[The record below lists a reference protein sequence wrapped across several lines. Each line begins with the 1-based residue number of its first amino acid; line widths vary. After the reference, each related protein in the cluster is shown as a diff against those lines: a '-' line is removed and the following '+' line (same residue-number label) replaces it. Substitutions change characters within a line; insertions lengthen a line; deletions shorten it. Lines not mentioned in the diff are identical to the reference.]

1 MNPLGTVTLLKQG
14 DLVIAPLNS
23 ELDDI
28 QAREFQDSLLKK
40 VSDEDLSS
48 VIIDISALDSMDLF
62 LARIIVETAQM
73 AQLMDAVT
81 VLVGMKPAVAV
92 TLTEMGVVMKGVRMA
107 TTLDIAMELLG
118 KTAAH
123 G

>member
-1 MNPLGTVTLLKQG
+1 MNPISTVTLLKQG

-62 LARIIVETAQM
+62 LSRIIVETAQM
-73 AQLMDAVT
+73 AQLMDAT
-81 VLVGMKPAVAV
+81 TILVGMKPAVAV

-118 KTAAH
+118 KTASH

>member
-28 QAREFQDSLLKK
+28 QARVLQDSLLKK

-118 KTAAH
+118 KTAGH